1 MARAPAR
8 PAAGGAVL
16 DLCSQTQQVFLPQS
30 GASSGITSTTGCPAV
45 RPASVRAVAKGRTPL
60 NDGLP
65 GSQLFLLDGQR
76 QHALGQAVAGGAG
89 GAVEVQIR
97 K

>member
-1 MARAPAR
+1 M
-8 PAAGGAVL
+8 L
-16 DLCSQTQQVFLPQS
+16 DLCPQTQQVFLPQS
-30 GASSGITSTTGCPAV
+30 GGVLRHHQHHRVPGGQARQREGSG
-45 RPASVRAVAKGRTPL
+45 KGAGHRL

-65 GSQLFLLDGQR
+65 RSQLFLLDGQR